1 MFSPRL
7 LPSVSRGPYHL
18 GSLWVPRQSL
28 DNYSH
33 ARQRNSS
40 APHSHHAV
48 PTRPIWKS
56 FFVVCSF
63 VCWALGQS
71 NPIPSE
77 VQQHLLLL
85 LFFVLTITNFVG
97 ILLPFGFDTSS
108 WPPVKPSSTWYSRP
122 LLSVSPNFKP
132 HNFLSFGLS
141 LSPYKCWPVTAVFSL
156 NVSFEPSQLYFLLEN
171 FARDYFIP
179 LSPQRKKKVRF
190 NCDSFGN
197 NLRPFFSFRFIEL
210 CCGYQLGFACCPL
223 FLKLS
228 PGAGNKIIIKKKSLC
243 QNSRPFRRFFGCLF
257 SHELI
262 QQDLCPI

>member
-1 MFSPRL
+1 MRAHKSPPTHWKLTQRRFYFFFLFYLSPPPSLTLMFSPRL

-97 ILLPFGFDTSS
+97 ILLPFCFDTSS

-132 HNFLSFGLS
+132 HNFCLLSFLSHRINVGLS
-141 LSPYKCWPVTAVFSL
+141 QPSSLSTSRLNPPSYISFWTILRGIISFHFLRKERKRSDSIATALEIIFAH
-156 NVSFEPSQLYFLLEN
+156 SF
-171 FARDYFIP
+171 
-179 LSPQRKKKVRF
+179 LS
-190 NCDSFGN
+190 
-197 NLRPFFSFRFIEL
+197 
-210 CCGYQLGFACCPL
+210 A
-223 FLKLS
+223 
-228 PGAGNKIIIKKKSLC
+228 
-243 QNSRPFRRFFGCLF
+243 
-257 SHELI
+257 
-262 QQDLCPI
+262 